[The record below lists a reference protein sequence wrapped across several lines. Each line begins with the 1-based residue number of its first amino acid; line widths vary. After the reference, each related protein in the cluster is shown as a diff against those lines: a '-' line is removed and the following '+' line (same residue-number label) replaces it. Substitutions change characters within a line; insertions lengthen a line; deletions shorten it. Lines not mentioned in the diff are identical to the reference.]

1 VGTRLRFRIE
11 GGQRGSPS
19 SHSADLLTRCGTRE
33 PHACPGREPA
43 TVIVVADTDCDER
56 AMMRN
61 VLITGGAGF
70 IGRHLADHLTARGD
84 VAVTVLDN
92 ESLGSREHL
101 ELDRIRFLPG
111 DLRSREDLR
120 SALEGQDAV
129 VHLAADT
136 RVMDSIDDPAHNF
149 ENNVVGTFNLLEVCR
164 ELGVGRVVAASTG
177 GAILG
182 DVEPP
187 VHERMAP
194 QPTSPYGA
202 SKLMLEGYLSAYSSA
217 LGVSGC
223 ALRFSNI
230 YGPRSFH
237 KGSVV
242 AHFFKQLLAGDT
254 LVVYGDGSQTRDY
267 LYVGDLVQAIW
278 AGVESGVEGAYQLG
292 SGRGTTINQLLDLIR
307 QVTGRQ
313 VDVSYEDFRAGEV
326 RDTWCDIGKAR
337 AGFGFEPSTSLE
349 DGLRRTWDWFRASQS

>member
-1 VGTRLRFRIE
+1 MK
-11 GGQRGSPS
+11 Q
-19 SHSADLLTRCGTRE
+19 
-33 PHACPGREPA
+33 
-43 TVIVVADTDCDER
+43 
-56 AMMRN
+56 

-70 IGRHLADHLTARGD
+70 IGRHLATHLADHD

-92 ESLGSREHL
+92 ESLGDRQHL
-101 ELDRIRFLPG
+101 DLDRVRFVSG
-111 DLRSREDLR
+111 DLRDPGDVRE
-120 SALEGQDAV
+120 ALSGQDAV

-136 RVMDSIDDPAHNF
+136 RVMDSIADPTHNF
-149 ENNVVGTFNLLEVCR
+149 DNNVVGTFNLLELCR

-187 VHERMAP
+187 VHEEMAP

-202 SKLMLEGYLSAYSSA
+202 SKLMLEGYLSAYSASF
-217 LGVSGC
+217 GVSGC

-242 AHFFKQLLAGDT
+242 AHFFKQVLAGQP

-267 LYVGDLVQAIW
+267 LYAGDLVQGISA
-278 AGVESGVEGAYQLG
+278 ALESDVEGAFQLG
-292 SGRGTTINQLLDLIR
+292 TGRPTTLNVLIDVMR
-307 QVTGRQ
+307 SVTGLELE
-313 VDVSYEDFRAGEV
+313 VDYQDFRSGEV
-326 RDTWCDIGKAR
+326 RDTWCQIDKAR
-337 AGFGFEPSTSLE
+337 AGFGFDPSTKLD
-349 DGLRRTWDWFRASQS
+349 DGIRSTWDWFSAQQS